1 MLLRLYMS
9 PEQVR
14 QLTERYIPHVH
25 AIVNGMR
32 RRLPPWVATEDL
44 AHAGVVGL
52 LAALRAFDS
61 RRGDFLEA
69 YVVRR
74 VRGAILDELR
84 TSDPLSRTQRRD
96 LRKARAAARS
106 LEAELGRNAT
116 SDEIAERSGLA
127 EARVR
132 TVERLAHA
140 AASPPTAEP
149 SCEATAYDS
158 AAIAELRRRLADRI
172 GNLPSREQTVLSLYY
187 HEELSLREIGKLLGV
202 TESRACQ
209 IHGSAVRSLRA
220 ALGD

>member
-1 MLLRLYMS
+1 SEFRPHAYFFNISRVLSVAWPMLQRLYMS

-96 LRKARAAARS
+96 LRKARAAARA
-106 LEAELGRNAT
+106 LEAELGRSAT
-116 SDEIAERSGLA
+116 TDEIAERSGLA

-140 AASPPTAEP
+140 AASPPTAET
-149 SCEATAYDS
+149 SCEATAYEAGTVS
-158 AAIAELRRRLADRI
+158 GLRRRLADRI
-172 GNLPSREQTVLSLYY
+172 VGLACREQTVLSHSY
-187 HEELSLREIGKLLGV
+187 
-202 TESRACQ
+202 
-209 IHGSAVRSLRA
+209 
-220 ALGD
+220 